1 VHFIDVG
8 VGASDV
14 MLLLLVDSAFAGV
27 GPLWSSRSRNPM
39 RLNKIKLAGFKSF
52 VDPTSVNLPSNL
64 IGVVG
69 PNGCGKSNIID
80 AVRWVMGEISA
91 KHLRG
96 DSMAD
101 VVFNGSSS
109 RKPVGTASV
118 ELVFDNTDG
127 QLSGQYA
134 GYAEVSLKR
143 VVSRD
148 GTSAYFL
155 NGTRCRRKD
164 ITQLFLGTGLG
175 SRSYAI
181 IEQGMISRVIDARP
195 DELRGF
201 IEEAAGI
208 SKYKER
214 RRETENRISHT
225 KENLERLTD
234 VREEVEKQLRHLQRQ
249 AATARRYQALKQ
261 DERKLTAEL
270 LALRLRAIEHD
281 SQSQEGI
288 LRERDTAMQAAIAQ
302 LRSLES
308 SIETARE
315 DFTGKSEALNGVQG
329 RYYQIGAEISR
340 AEQSIQHARE
350 LRQRQTQDLEQAERG
365 AAEAQLH
372 LARDQSQIDQLR
384 TELEQLEPGLAA
396 AREREYAS
404 RAALEQVEESMQQW
418 QERWEEFNRT
428 SREASEKTQVEKARI
443 EQLEH
448 QLTRFAAQRERL
460 ASELGTLQTAELDA
474 RIAAFE
480 EQQAHAS
487 ERAESLGEQLQA
499 VGGETQALRDRE
511 KQLVVA
517 ADRGRQ
523 ELQQAQGRL
532 MSLQALQQ
540 AALGVAQGKVSE
552 WLTANTLANRPRLA
566 QQLSVEPG
574 WERAVETVLGSY
586 LEAVSIDAID
596 DIATRLE
603 SLQVGAVSFFTEGG
617 TIAQS
622 ADADRLLARVQGPA
636 AIVPLLT
643 GIIAVDSLSEALAR
657 RRTLLTGES
666 LITRDGIWIGRD
678 WLRVSR
684 DKDVHAGVIGRE
696 KEMRELRDTVSAG
709 EERRD
714 AMQDEIADAR
724 ARLSELELRRDSLQA
739 DVNRA
744 HREHSD
750 LTAQTRA
757 LQSKAQ
763 QNVERMNHINAE
775 TAEIDVEHEQ
785 AASSIGI
792 ARGRLEEGIEQ
803 LAAFEAARVELE
815 REREELRHNLSG
827 RRAQAQSDRE
837 AAQDVA
843 IKVESRRSAL
853 SSITA
858 GLDRLRQQLQQLT
871 GRRDVLTEQ
880 IAASEAPLEELAG
893 KLEVFLQQRITVE
906 QELTG
911 ARNALEGAESRMRT
925 LDQGRMDAEAAVEA
939 ARARLE
945 DVRMA
950 AQELKIRHQTLLEQF
965 TATQFDLSTVYQE
978 MVAEADIA
986 TWEQTLTEMVGKI
999 ERLGQVNL
1007 AAIDEFKEQS
1017 ERKEYL
1023 DRQFK
1028 DLTDALDTLETAIRK
1043 IDRETR
1049 ARFQD
1054 TFDRV
1059 NTGLKDRFPRLFGGG
1074 HAYLE
1079 LAGEDI
1085 LSAGV
1090 SIMARPPGKRN
1101 VTINQ
1106 LSGGEKALTAVAL
1119 VFSIFELNPAPFCL
1133 LDEVDAPLDDNNV
1146 GRFCETVKEMASR
1159 VQFIFITHNKTTM
1172 ELAQQLIGVTMHE
1185 PGVSR
1190 LVAVDVEE
1198 AVRMAAM

>member
-1 VHFIDVG
+1 
-8 VGASDV
+8 
-14 MLLLLVDSAFAGV
+14 
-27 GPLWSSRSRNPM
+27 M
-39 RLNKIKLAGFKSF
+39 RLSKIKLAGFKSF
-52 VDPTSVNLPSNL
+52 VDPTAVNFPSNL

-118 ELVFDNTDG
+118 ELVFDNSDG
-127 QLSGQYA
+127 QLAGQYA
-134 GYAEVSLKR
+134 GYAEVALKR

-181 IEQGMISRVIDARP
+181 IEQGMISRVIEARP

-225 KENLERLTD
+225 KENLERLND

-261 DERKLTAEL
+261 DERKISAEL
-270 LALRLRAIEHD
+270 IALRLRALDLD
-281 SQSQEGI
+281 SQSKEGI
-288 LRERDTAMQAAIAQ
+288 LRERDTALQAAIAQ

-308 SIETARE
+308 AIETTRE
-315 DFTGKSEALNGVQG
+315 DFTEKSEALNAVQG

-340 AEQSIQHARE
+340 TEQSIQHGRE
-350 LRQRQTQDLEQAERG
+350 LRQRQKQDLEQAESG
-365 AAEAQLH
+365 ASEATSHLTRDEAQ
-372 LARDQSQIDQLR
+372 IDALR
-384 TELEQLEPGLAA
+384 RELEELEPGLLAARDRERQSAA
-396 AREREYAS
+396 ALAEA
-404 RAALEQVEESMQQW
+404 EEAMQEW
-418 QERWEEFNRT
+418 QERWEEFNRD
-428 SREASEKTQVEKARI
+428 SQAASEKTQVERARI

-448 QLTRFAAQRERL
+448 QLARFATRRERL
-460 ASELGTLQTAELDA
+460 SSESSELNAADTSQRIEALETEEGEIRLQG
-474 RIAAFE
+474 
-480 EQQAHAS
+480 
-487 ERAESLGEQLQA
+487 ESSAGALRELGEQLQQ
-499 VGGETQALRDRE
+499 GRE
-511 KQLVVA
+511 RERELVSA
-517 ADRGRQ
+517 ADRSRQ

-540 AALGVAQGKVSE
+540 AALGLAQGKVTE
-552 WLTANTLANRPRLA
+552 WLTANTLSERPRLG

-586 LEAVSIDAID
+586 LEAVSVDTIDSIAGQID
-596 DIATRLE
+596 
-603 SLQVGAVSFFTEGG
+603 SLQVGAVTFYSEGG
-617 TIAQS
+617 SSTQNVEAG
-622 ADADRLLARVQGPA
+622 RLLARVQGPA
-636 AIVPLLT
+636 AISALLT
-643 GIIAVDSLSEALAR
+643 GIIAVDTLNEALER
-657 RRTLLTGES
+657 RRTLLNGES
-666 LITRDGIWIGRD
+666 VITRDGVWIGRD

-684 DKDVHAGVIGRE
+684 DQDVHAGVIERE
-696 KEMRELRDTVSAG
+696 KEMRELREAVSAA
-709 EERRD
+709 EARRD
-714 AMQDEIADAR
+714 AVQTELAGAREQLTAQEHHRDELQAEVNRLHRAHSELTAQIGALQTKAEQTSERARRIAAEIEEIDGDHERTAMTVAEAR
-724 ARLSELELRRDSLQA
+724 ARLQEGLDAMAEFEETRVDLERRRDELRQNLNYKRSQ
-739 DVNRA
+739 
-744 HREHSD
+744 
-750 LTAQTRA
+750 AQTDRDG
-757 LQSKAQ
+757 AQ
-763 QNVERMNHINAE
+763 EVAI
-775 TAEIDVEHEQ
+775 
-785 AASSIGI
+785 
-792 ARGRLEEGIEQ
+792 
-803 LAAFEAARVELE
+803 RVE
-815 REREELRHNLSG
+815 S
-827 RRAQAQSDRE
+827 
-837 AAQDVA
+837 
-843 IKVESRRSAL
+843 KRSAL
-853 SSITA
+853 SSISA
-858 GLDRLRQQLQQLT
+858 GLERLRQQLQQLQN
-871 GRRDVLTEQ
+871 RREELTRQLAEG
-880 IAASEAPLEELAG
+880 EGPLEQLAQT
-893 KLEVFLQQRITVE
+893 LETALQQRVGIE
-906 QELTG
+906 QELAA
-911 ARNALEGAESRMRT
+911 ARDALEGAESRMRS
-925 LDQGRMDAEAAVEA
+925 LDQSRVDAESAVEE

-950 AQELKIRHQTLLEQF
+950 AQELKVRRETLIEQF
-965 TATQFDLSTVYQE
+965 KTTQFDLQTIYQE

-986 TWEQTLTEMVGKI
+986 AWEQTLMDLTNKI

-1028 DLTDALDTLETAIRK
+1028 DLTEALETLESAIRK

-1049 ARFQD
+1049 SRFQD

-1059 NTGLKDRFPRLFGGG
+1059 NAGLKERFPRLFGGG

-1101 VTINQ
+1101 STINQ

-1146 GRFCETVKEMASR
+1146 GRFCDTVKEMSSR
-1159 VQFIFITHNKTTM
+1159 VQFLFITHNKTTM
-1172 ELAQQLIGVTMHE
+1172 ELASQLIGVTMHE

-1190 LVAVDVEE
+1190 LVAVDVDE

>member
-1 VHFIDVG
+1 
-8 VGASDV
+8 
-14 MLLLLVDSAFAGV
+14 
-27 GPLWSSRSRNPM
+27 M

-52 VDPTSVNLPSNL
+52 VDPTSVNLPGNL

-118 ELVFDNTDG
+118 ELVFDNSDG
-127 QLSGQYA
+127 TLAGQYA
-134 GYAEVSLKR
+134 GYNEVALKR

-155 NGTRCRRKD
+155 NGIRCRRKD

-175 SRSYAI
+175 ARSYAI
-181 IEQGMISRVIDARP
+181 IEQGMISRVIEARP

-249 AATARRYQALKQ
+249 AATARRYQTLKQ
-261 DERKLTAEL
+261 DERKVSAEL
-270 LALRLRAIEHD
+270 LALRLKAIEHD
-281 SQSQEGI
+281 SQSKEGI
-288 LRERDTAMQAAIAQ
+288 LSERDTQMQALIAD
-302 LRSLES
+302 LRS
-308 SIETARE
+308 IEAAIEAARE
-315 DFTGKSEALNGVQG
+315 EFTEKSEALNVVQG

-340 AEQSIQHARE
+340 HEQSIQHGRE
-350 LRQRQTQDLEQAERG
+350 LRQRQKQELEQAEQG
-365 AAEAQLH
+365 ATEASMH
-372 LARDQSQIDQLR
+372 LSRDQSQIDELR
-384 TELEQLEPGLAA
+384 RELEQLEPGLEA
-396 AREREYAS
+396 ARERERTSAE
-404 RAALEQVEESMQQW
+404 ALSQVEEAMQDW
-418 QERWEEFNRT
+418 QERWEDFNRE
-428 SREASEKTQVEKARI
+428 SRAASEKTQVERARI
-443 EQLEH
+443 EQLES
-448 QLTRFAAQRERL
+448 QLARLTSQRDRL
-460 ASELGTLQTAELDA
+460 TAELATLQSSDMEM
-474 RIAAFE
+474 RIATLQ
-480 EQQAHAS
+480 EQEAQASNAS
-487 ERAESLGEQLQA
+487 EAAAAQLQS
-499 VGGETQALRDRE
+499 VTE
-511 KQLVVA
+511 
-517 ADRGRQ
+517 
-523 ELQQAQGRL
+523 ELQQLRERERQLRLSADGNRKELQEAQGRL
-532 MSLQALQQ
+532 LSLQALQQ
-540 AALGVAQGKVSE
+540 AALGLAQGKVTE
-552 WLTANTLANRPRLA
+552 WLETNALGQRPRLA
-566 QQLSVEPG
+566 QQLTVEPG

-586 LEAVSIDAID
+586 LESVSVDAIDAI
-596 DIATRLE
+596 ATSLD
-603 SLQVGAVSFFTEGG
+603 SLQVGSVSFFADGG
-617 TIAQS
+617 TTPS
-622 ADADRLLARVQGPA
+622 AVDPGRLLARVQGPA
-636 AIVPLLT
+636 AISALLT
-643 GIIAVDSLSEALAR
+643 GIVAVDSLPEALEL
-657 RRTLLTGES
+657 RRTLLSGES
-666 LITRDGIWIGRD
+666 VITRDGLWIGRD

-696 KEMRELRDTVSAG
+696 KEMRELGETVSAAEAKQESLQAETG
-709 EERRD
+709 DTRERLQDLESRRD
-714 AMQDEIADAR
+714 ALQAEATRLHRSQSELGAQAASLLAKAEQTAARARNITAETTELAGIHERDTEAVDTAR
-724 ARLSELELRRDSLQA
+724 ARL
-739 DVNRA
+739 
-744 HREHSD
+744 
-750 LTAQTRA
+750 
-757 LQSKAQ
+757 
-763 QNVERMNHINAE
+763 
-775 TAEIDVEHEQ
+775 
-785 AASSIGI
+785 
-792 ARGRLEEGIEQ
+792 EEGLEQ
-803 LAAFEAARVELE
+803 MAGFEAVRQQLE
-815 REREELRHNLSG
+815 QSREELRQNLAQKRS
-827 RRAQAQSDRE
+827 QAQTDRGG
-837 AAQDVA
+837 AQDVA
-843 IKVESRRSAL
+843 IKVESKRSAL
-853 SSITA
+853 TSISA
-858 GLDRLRQQLQQLT
+858 GLERLQHQLEQMSARREELTQQLAEGDSPLQALA
-871 GRRDVLTEQ
+871 EQ
-880 IAASEAPLEELAG
+880 LEE
-893 KLEVFLQQRITVE
+893 FLQQRVGVE
-906 QELTG
+906 QELSG
-911 ARNALEGAESRMRT
+911 ARDTVEGAEGRMRS
-925 LDQGRMDAEAAVEA
+925 LDQGRMETEASIDE

-950 AQELKIRHQTLLEQF
+950 AQELKVRRETLLEQF
-965 TATQFDLSTVYQE
+965 TATQFELATVYQE
-978 MVAEADIA
+978 MPPEAEIGA
-986 TWEQTLTEMVGKI
+986 WEQTVADLSQKI

-1028 DLTDALDTLETAIRK
+1028 DLTEALETLETAIRK

-1059 NTGLKDRFPRLFGGG
+1059 NAGLKERFPRLFGGG

-1101 VTINQ
+1101 STINQ

-1133 LDEVDAPLDDNNV
+1133 LDEVDAPLDENNV
-1146 GRFCETVKEMASR
+1146 GRFCDTVKEMSSR
-1159 VQFIFITHNKTTM
+1159 VQFIFITHNKSTM
-1172 ELAQQLIGVTMHE
+1172 ELASQLVGVTMHE

-1190 LVAVDVEE
+1190 LVAVDVDE